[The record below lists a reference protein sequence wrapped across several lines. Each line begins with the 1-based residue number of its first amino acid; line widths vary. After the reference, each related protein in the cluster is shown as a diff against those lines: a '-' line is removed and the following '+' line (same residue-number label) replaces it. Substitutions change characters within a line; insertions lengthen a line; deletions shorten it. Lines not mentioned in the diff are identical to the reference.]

1 MGASRIG
8 FAIFEWALAP
18 NWALRGEYLFM
29 DFGGGDTLIIPG
41 GAANSDF
48 SIRIARGALNYR
60 LGTW

>member
-1 MGASRIG
+1 MGVGAQLG
-8 FAIFEWALAP
+8 AP
-18 NWALRGEYLFM
+18 GEYLFM

-41 GAANSDF
+41 GVANSDF